1 MVAREPTASRAT
13 AELNFIVDVWNIK
26 SNDHLD
32 VLGAGI
38 VPPTPRNGSDAFAF
52 EVPSAKCGG
61 RREAEKMS
69 GAGRR

>member
-13 AELNFIVDVWNIK
+13 AEVNFIVDVWNIK

-38 VPPTPRNGSDAFAF
+38 VPPTPRMEVMLSLLKFQ
-52 EVPSAKCGG
+52 VPSAEEG
-61 RREAEKMS
+61 EKLKK
-69 GAGRR
+69 